1 MRRTIYMLV
10 VGVGI
15 FLAGALYEYTQHKCY
30 IPESEPQLLSMT
42 ETQRQLVELGYDI
55 KIDGK
60 IGDKTLA
67 AWDHAF
73 CKQSA
78 AMYFPEGKP

>member
-1 MRRTIYMLV
+1 MRRTIYMLF
-10 VGVGI
+10 VGVGL

-30 IPESEPQLLSMT
+30 IPEPQLLSMT
-42 ETQRQLVELGYDI
+42 ETQRLLVELGYDL

-60 IGDKTLA
+60 IGPQTLA

-73 CKQSA
+73 CEQSA
-78 AMYFPEGKP
+78 KRYFSEEDEQ